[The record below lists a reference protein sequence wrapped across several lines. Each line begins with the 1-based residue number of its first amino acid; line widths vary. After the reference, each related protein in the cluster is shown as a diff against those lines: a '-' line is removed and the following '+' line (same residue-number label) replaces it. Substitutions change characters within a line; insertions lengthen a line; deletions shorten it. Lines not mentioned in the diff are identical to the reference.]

1 MSSEMYARIRTNP
14 KFKELVSKG
23 ERLAWTLTGIVLVLF
38 VGLFLTVAF
47 NPAVLAIRLGDSFV
61 TTGLVIGLFEFVL
74 FWVLTGYYVIRANSE
89 FDALTEA
96 LLRESMKAKK

>member
-1 MSSEMYARIRTNP
+1 MLTQIFMACL
-14 KFKELVSKG
+14 LV
-23 ERLAWTLTGIVLVLF
+23 VV
-38 VGLFLTVAF
+38 TVAMH
-47 NPAVLAIRLGDSFV
+47 AVGFDLLLRVIVRSHALAKTGFRPV
-61 TTGLVIGLFEFVL
+61 TGLVIGLFEFVL